1 MGLVFSQAPEFKL
14 LTGVDPMSDAYVQ
27 AHADAVV
34 RLLLG
39 APAERT
45 RKKPTRS

>member
-1 MGLVFSQAPEFKL
+1 
-14 LTGVDPMSDAYVQ
+14 LTGVDPTDESFAT

-39 APAERT
+39 P
-45 RKKPTRS
+45 